1 MPNQNDAPKA
11 SGQPL
16 AKTASSPTALNL
28 VTKRAT
34 PTATSALSP
43 LARHSQLSDSGAES
57 CGDGDEQRL
66 IRHPS
71 MRPHKYIIIP
81 ATPSS
86 PGASGSSPPQLPF
99 RQTNSTTS
107 LVAMAAAMHKQPPRQ
122 ASSSKIKSRPNSDV
136 IQPAQHLQLPQ
147 LPQPATST
155 STVTFTI
162 DDCEPPAAPAQVLA
176 APPPTAAHYTTPT
189 TLTCTTTTT
198 MATGNDAG
206 MAVSPL
212 SYDMRNRMGSHHSS
226 MRSVVS
232 CKPGMINSYFISLS
246 TLSLPPTA
254 YLPGLSD
261 SSCNLAGSSAANY
274 GLKPPNPLYMQPQS
288 SLSGSSYHLHELVGG
303 NQIYSDVTSVRSL
316 ASIGIGSTD
325 GRKLVIRRVPT
336 TANELFDMVNP
347 QTPP

>member
-1 MPNQNDAPKA
+1 MIKTTTKTTTTKRYEFKQHQSKQTQKYIWQLKSINMPNKNDAPKA

-16 AKTASSPTALNL
+16 AKTASSPTALNV
-28 VTKRAT
+28 VTKRTT
-34 PTATSALSP
+34 PTPSALSP

-86 PGASGSSPPQLPF
+86 PGASGTSPPQLPF

-122 ASSSKIKSRPNSDV
+122 ASLIKSRPNSDV
-136 IQPAQHLQLPQ
+136 IQPAQLQQQQHLQLPQ
-147 LPQPATST
+147 PQPATST

-162 DDCEPPAAPAQVLA
+162 DDCEPAAPAVVA
-176 APPPTAAHYTTPT
+176 APPTAAHYTPT

-198 MATGNDAG
+198 MATANDG
-206 MAVSPL
+206 LMSPL
-212 SYDMRNRMGSHHSS
+212 SYDTRNRLGSHHSS

-232 CKPGMINSYFISLS
+232 G
-246 TLSLPPTA
+246 
-254 YLPGLSD
+254 
-261 SSCNLAGSSAANY
+261 
-274 GLKPPNPLYMQPQS
+274 
-288 SLSGSSYHLHELVGG
+288 
-303 NQIYSDVTSVRSL
+303 
-316 ASIGIGSTD
+316 
-325 GRKLVIRRVPT
+325 KLRT
-336 TANELFDMVNP
+336 TASTTTIYVIYLHLLHSLFARP
-347 QTPP
+347 

>member
-34 PTATSALSP
+34 PTASGALSP

-86 PGASGSSPPQLPF
+86 PGASGTSPPHLPF

-162 DDCEPPAAPAQVLA
+162 DDCEPPAAPAVPL
-176 APPPTAAHYTTPT
+176 PPTAAHYTTPT

-198 MATGNDAG
+198 MATGHDAG

-232 CKPGMINSYFISLS
+232 GKPGMINFCSKSVSL
-246 TLSLPPTA
+246 LSFPLP
-254 YLPGLSD
+254 
-261 SSCNLAGSSAANY
+261 
-274 GLKPPNPLYMQPQS
+274 
-288 SLSGSSYHLHELVGG
+288 
-303 NQIYSDVTSVRSL
+303 
-316 ASIGIGSTD
+316 
-325 GRKLVIRRVPT
+325 KLTCP
-336 TANELFDMVNP
+336 A
-347 QTPP
+347 

>member
-1 MPNQNDAPKA
+1 MSNQNDAPKA

-16 AKTASSPTALNL
+16 AKTASSPTALNV
-28 VTKRAT
+28 VTKRTT
-34 PTATSALSP
+34 PTPSTLSP

-86 PGASGSSPPQLPF
+86 PGASGTSPPQLPF

-122 ASSSKIKSRPNSDV
+122 ASIKSRPNSDV
-136 IQPAQHLQLPQ
+136 IQPAQLQQQHLQLPQ
-147 LPQPATST
+147 PQPATST

-162 DDCEPPAAPAQVLA
+162 DDCEPAAPAVVA
-176 APPPTAAHYTTPT
+176 VPPTAAHYTPT

-198 MATGNDAG
+198 MATGNDG
-206 MAVSPL
+206 VMSPL

-232 CKPGMINSYFISLS
+232 GKHRTPAPTLLS
-246 TLSLPPTA
+246 TLCLVST
-254 YLPGLSD
+254 
-261 SSCNLAGSSAANY
+261 SSA
-274 GLKPPNPLYMQPQS
+274 
-288 SLSGSSYHLHELVGG
+288 
-303 NQIYSDVTSVRSL
+303 
-316 ASIGIGSTD
+316 
-325 GRKLVIRRVPT
+325 
-336 TANELFDMVNP
+336 
-347 QTPP
+347 